1 MGNTAQ
7 PSSPSNLTGAYA
19 DVGTR
24 TLRQLQTFNFQY
36 TITSGTTVA
45 LANVL
50 PQRTQGDE
58 IFGWYFTP
66 YSTQSFIP
74 I

>member
-7 PSSPSNLTGAYA
+7 PSSPSNLQGAYA

-24 TLRQLQTFNFQY
+24 TLRQLQTFYFQQ
-36 TITSGTTVA
+36 TITSTTTTA
-45 LANVL
+45 TANAL

-58 IFGWYFTP
+58 IFGW
-66 YSTQSFIP
+66 
-74 I
+74 